1 MQASVLLVLQVL
13 TALKVVHHRKA
24 AGFVFKEHILQ
35 PEVGPALHA
44 ALVLQTA
51 TAPVHLIPNLQH
63 FIGQAHL
70 WFIIRLLP
78 ILVYLQYRRVHS
90 RFHFPVAILS
100 ISEVYLCNQG
110 LLVFPQQ

>member
-70 WFIIRLLP
+70 WFITHLQP
-78 ILVYLQYRRVHS
+78 IPVDPQYRQVLS
-90 RFHFPVAILS
+90 RFRFPAGTMSTL
-100 ISEVYLCNQG
+100 EV
-110 LLVFPQQ
+110 